1 MNAEGANNPGSALAA
16 EARAAAAPPLA
27 VEADAAA
34 LAQAYEY
41 CARVARS
48 HYENFTVAS
57 WLMPRAMRKH
67 MHAIYTYARMADDFR
82 AIRAALDAFNPDLVL
97 IWGDDQYPA

>member
-1 MNAEGANNPGSALAA
+1 MNAEGANNPDSALAA

-57 WLMPRAMRKH
+57 
-67 MHAIYTYARMADDFR
+67 
-82 AIRAALDAFNPDLVL
+82 
-97 IWGDDQYPA
+97 